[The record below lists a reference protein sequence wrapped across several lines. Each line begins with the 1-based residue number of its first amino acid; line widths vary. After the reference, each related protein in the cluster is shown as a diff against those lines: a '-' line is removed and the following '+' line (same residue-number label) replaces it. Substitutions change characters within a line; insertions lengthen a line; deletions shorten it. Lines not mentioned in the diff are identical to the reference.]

1 MGRWF
6 EWQIWH
12 LCVWLAEFGRNRS
25 SRITMI
31 PMIYPQSNMAGW
43 EVYYKWQLS
52 GEHHLCIGLSC
63 LSCLIARGQINPLR
77 CPPDFGVHFMNW
89 NSVNRKSCWSVLSN
103 GMIGIIMNRLG
114 YGLGKK
120 KWGSFLGIS
129 STQKFFSV
137 SENPYFDCNM
147 MIHECFGTLFSEARL
162 VPWCVVAAPPRVLWI
177 LGV

>member
-1 MGRWF
+1 M
-6 EWQIWH
+6 IWMANMT
-12 LCVWLAEFGRNRS
+12 LVRVTSRVWSQPKLKDYDDPYDLPSIKHGWLRNLLH
-25 SRITMI
+25 
-31 PMIYPQSNMAGW
+31 MAG
-43 EVYYKWQLS
+43 LS
-52 GEHHLCIGLSC
+52 EEHHLCIGLSC

-114 YGLGKK
+114 YFREYRGVRSWAYHQPKN
-120 KWGSFLGIS
+120 S
-129 STQKFFSV
+129 SVCLKIL
-137 SENPYFDCNM
+137 
-147 MIHECFGTLFSEARL
+147 MIHECFGTLFSEARS